1 MARSLDIPERQI
13 AIDHW
18 DDEPGFYWHHRVLLI
33 GAGSGK
39 WIWATPDLEVQ
50 FHDLSTHQVVPIPR
64 NSMFPERVTGHL
76 YAFDALTREEL
87 DTLRREAR
95 ALAEVVGVQVPA
107 PPAGVVVPRW
117 VVADPAHERFGRP
130 VAEEIT
136 GMDDRFI
143 NRGATG
149 MAELTGAD
157 QLNQQEWVAVENVK
171 AENHQDWVQEKHDGP
186 GRDLRVLP
194 ILRLGSGDSAAQQRT
209 TREALRDFRPSAVT
223 DWPLRGP
230 RAVTELLASVGSSG
244 MEMQAYVN
252 FYIQHSG
259 LSPAGTLSHELR
271 SLFDVM
277 HHVVAFDQLDAP
289 NIAAIELT
297 CRRILQIQRAVRR
310 SPKHPDFADLDSMMS
325 SAIDE
330 SGGVVTSKFDQWLAE
345 GQQTKA
351 QIMKQY
357 RMLHDVWNEGNKRTT
372 EREKDAGGGGGSAPS
387 GKKK

>member
-18 DDEPGFYWHHRVLLI
+18 DDEQGFFWHHRVLLV
-33 GAGSGK
+33 GAGNGK

-64 NSMFPERVTGHL
+64 NSAFPERVTGHL

-87 DTLRREAR
+87 DMLRREAR

-107 PPAGVVVPRW
+107 PPPGVVVPRW

-143 NRGATG
+143 SRGALAL
-149 MAELTGAD
+149 AELTGAN
-157 QLNQQEWVAVENVK
+157 QPNQQEWVAVENVK
-171 AENHQDWVQEKHDGP
+171 AENHQDWLQEKHDGP
-186 GRDLRVLP
+186 GRDPRVLP
-194 ILRLGSGDSAAQQRT
+194 ILRLGAGDGATRQRT
-209 TREALRDFRPSAVT
+209 TREALRDFRPATVS

-230 RAVTELLASVGSSG
+230 SAVTELLASAGSSS

-259 LSPAGTLSHELR
+259 MSSAGTLAHEL
-271 SLFDVM
+271 
-277 HHVVAFDQLDAP
+277 
-289 NIAAIELT
+289 
-297 CRRILQIQRAVRR
+297 
-310 SPKHPDFADLDSMMS
+310 
-325 SAIDE
+325 
-330 SGGVVTSKFDQWLAE
+330 
-345 GQQTKA
+345 
-351 QIMKQY
+351 
-357 RMLHDVWNEGNKRTT
+357 
-372 EREKDAGGGGGSAPS
+372 
-387 GKKK
+387 